1 MDKRWQRMRAPI
13 ATGVA
18 GLAACAYVYA
28 VDPSTPGH
36 YPGCPTKIFT
46 GLDCPF
52 CGSLRATH
60 DLLHG
65 DVVGALSLNAVT
77 VLVILPLIAVAY
89 VLWTYRRWR
98 GEDFSMTFPKWAT
111 SALVVL
117 LLVFTVVRNLPGMP
131 LGTTA

>member
-1 MDKRWQRMRAPI
+1 MAADAGSHRHRRRGARGVRLRCTRWTRPRR
-13 ATGVA
+13 
-18 GLAACAYVYA
+18 
-28 VDPSTPGH
+28 H

-77 VLVILPLIAVAY
+77 VLVILPLTAVAY

-98 GEDFSMTFPKWAT
+98 ART
-111 SALVVL
+111 S
-117 LLVFTVVRNLPGMP
+117 R
-131 LGTTA
+131 